1 MTTIDKGQSVRTVFV
16 DFAKAFDHYD
26 HNILVAKMR
35 ALDLPDIINRWM
47 CSFLPHRR
55 QRAKICDIMSD
66 SLQIAASMSQGSYLV
81 LLPFVLLIDA
91 LRPTDL

>member
-1 MTTIDKGQSVRTVFV
+1 M
-16 DFAKAFDHYD
+16 
-26 HNILVAKMR
+26 
-35 ALDLPDIINRWM
+35 PDIINRWM

-66 SLQIAASMSQGSYLV
+66 SLQIAGGMPQGSYLV
-81 LLPFVLLIDA
+81 LLPFVVLTDA